1 MDASLVQQ
9 GFLAKVK
16 PGDPNA
22 VVIPDIGDAAI
33 YESDAPIRVA
43 ATALA
48 KGHMLIVSFE
58 SADARARKDQVIALL
73 KAAAGRL

>member
-1 MDASLVQQ
+1 MDLSVVRQ

-33 YESDAPIRVA
+33 CESDAPSRVS

-48 KGHMLIVSFE
+48 RGYMLIVSFE

-73 KAAAGRL
+73 